1 MIIFIINVVDMIVL
15 IVMLIGDQLLE
26 VFFLILLIKIVI

>member
-15 IVMLIGDQLLE
+15 VVMLIGDKLLE
-26 VFFLILLIKIVI
+26 VFFLILLIKIVM